1 VGDRVQAD
9 ARRSGLGFVGLG
21 TMGIPIVKRLMEA
34 GHQVLGHNRTAA
46 RGQALVALGMM
57 WADSPCAVAAQVDI
71 TFTMV
76 SDATALRAV
85 CEGPG
90 GLLEG
95 LGPGSL
101 LVDLSTVGPAAIR
114 QLAPLVATRGAE
126 LVDAPISGSPRA
138 VGSGSASFMMG
149 ASAAAAARV
158 APILLD
164 LGGAVTHVGEVGQG
178 ALMKLAANIQVA
190 VPFMALAEG
199 LALAE
204 KGGIPRS
211 VALAVLTQSATM
223 SAALAFRAAFTLEM
237 PHPAP
242 FSARMMEKDLDLIL
256 EEARRLSVPL
266 PTAAMT
272 SQMLSGA
279 AALGWQ
285 EEDFSILF
293 SVLAKMAGLAI

>member
-1 VGDRVQAD
+1 MSDRVQAD
-9 ARRSGLGFVGLG
+9 DRRSRLGFVGLG
-21 TMGIPIVKRLMEA
+21 TMGTPIVKRLMEA

-46 RGQALVALGMM
+46 RGQAMVALGMA
-57 WADSPCAVAAQVDI
+57 WADSPRAVAAQVDI

-85 CEGPG
+85 CESPE

-114 QLAPLVATRGAE
+114 QLAPLVAARGAE

-138 VGSGSASFMMG
+138 VGAGSASFMMG
-149 ASAAAAARV
+149 ASDAAAARV
-158 APILLD
+158 APILLE

-204 KGGIPRS
+204 KGGVPRS

-223 SAALAFRAAFTLEM
+223 SAALAFRAPFTLEM

-242 FSARMMEKDLDLIL
+242 FSARMMEKDLGLIL
-256 EEARRLSVPL
+256 DEARRLSVPL
-266 PTAAMT
+266 PTAALT
-272 SQMLSGA
+272 SQMLSSA